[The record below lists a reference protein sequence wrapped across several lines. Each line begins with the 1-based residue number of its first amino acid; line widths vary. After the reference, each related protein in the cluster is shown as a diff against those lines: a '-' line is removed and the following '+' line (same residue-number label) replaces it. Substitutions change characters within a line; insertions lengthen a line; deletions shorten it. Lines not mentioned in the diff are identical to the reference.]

1 MLKLLLSGHALA
13 SLHQLRAEG
22 LQHGLLPLLDVI
34 LEQPDGERFIATAL
48 AKTDARIA
56 EGRTVSPG
64 FLFATLLWERV
75 NVLWARHRE
84 EGLNPI
90 PALNL
95 AIDEVLEAQAGKL
108 AIHKRFVADMR
119 EIWSLQPRFERRSGQ
134 APYRLAEHMRLRA
147 GYDFL
152 MLRVETGEAPEELGQ
167 WWTDFLAADA
177 EGRAALVAA
186 APRSGPSRKRRRRP
200 RRRSEQAGPAPSADG
215 ASAQHGHERARRVGR
230 DRRRRAPAAGARRDR
245 PRREPGR
252 RRRQAAR
259 CLRAHRRDR
268 AGPRRR
274 EIRPLAQRAPRGERP
289 RLPQRGG
296 DRRDPA
302 GCLLAAR
309 RPATHRGRRGT
320 RTSLS
325 QCPAHA
331 RSRPAPVRGRAH
343 RCAPAPG
350 RPPSPHGRARVRAA
364 AAARGR
370 PRCDNSR
377 NRPGGRPGGSPGRAT
392 SRPGVNHVPTMPDP
406 ATQPASPPPPS
417 PFERFRHIVVEGPI
431 GAGKTSLARR
441 LVDTYGAR
449 AVLEDAAA
457 NPFLERFYREG
468 R

>member
-1 MLKLLLSGHALA
+1 MIRKLIGRILRRPPPQTPQMRSHARRYRGADLGLSRAAMSSAAQRTCETLHKAGFKAYIVGGGVRDSLLGLRPKDFDVATNATPQEISKLFRRSRLIGRRFQIVHVLYGREIIEVSTFRAVQTEAETDDHGRVLRDNVWGTLEEDAARRDFSINALYYDPIADQVLDFHDGVRDLQARVIRMIGDPATRFREDPVRLLRVARFAAKLGFTIEERTRAPMRELAGLLSNVPSARLFDEMLKLLLSGHALA

-200 RRRSEQAGPAPSADG
+200 RRRAEQAGPAPSADG
-215 ASAQHGHERARRVGR
+215 ASA
-230 DRRRRAPAAGARRDR
+230 
-245 PRREPGR
+245 
-252 RRRQAAR
+252 
-259 CLRAHRRDR
+259 
-268 AGPRRR
+268 
-274 EIRPLAQRAPRGERP
+274 
-289 RLPQRGG
+289 
-296 DRRDPA
+296 
-302 GCLLAAR
+302 
-309 RPATHRGRRGT
+309 
-320 RTSLS
+320 
-325 QCPAHA
+325 
-331 RSRPAPVRGRAH
+331 
-343 RCAPAPG
+343 
-350 RPPSPHGRARVRAA
+350 
-364 AAARGR
+364 
-370 PRCDNSR
+370 
-377 NRPGGRPGGSPGRAT
+377 
-392 SRPGVNHVPTMPDP
+392 
-406 ATQPASPPPPS
+406 
-417 PFERFRHIVVEGPI
+417 
-431 GAGKTSLARR
+431 
-441 LVDTYGAR
+441 
-449 AVLEDAAA
+449 
-457 NPFLERFYREG
+457 
-468 R
+468 